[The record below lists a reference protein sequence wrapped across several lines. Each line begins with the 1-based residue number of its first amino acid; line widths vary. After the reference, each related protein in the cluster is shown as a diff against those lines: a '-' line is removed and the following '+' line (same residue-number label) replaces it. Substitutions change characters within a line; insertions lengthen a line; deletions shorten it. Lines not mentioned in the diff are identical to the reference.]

1 MSPADVRAYYRS
13 FPVNKTTKESFVL
26 PAEIIDDLAIDA
38 PKALDLFVV
47 MIKGAHLH
55 EDEKRRTQ
63 LASNSMESDKLVALL
78 PLAVVTYVDIGI
90 ICYSHLTSPA
100 WI

>member
-1 MSPADVRAYYRS
+1 MSPVDVRAYYRS
-13 FPVNKTTKESFVL
+13 FQESFML
-26 PAEIIDDLAIDA
+26 PAEIIDDLAINA
-38 PKALDLFVV
+38 LKALDLFAVL
-47 MIKGAHLH
+47 IKGAHLH

-100 WI
+100 CI